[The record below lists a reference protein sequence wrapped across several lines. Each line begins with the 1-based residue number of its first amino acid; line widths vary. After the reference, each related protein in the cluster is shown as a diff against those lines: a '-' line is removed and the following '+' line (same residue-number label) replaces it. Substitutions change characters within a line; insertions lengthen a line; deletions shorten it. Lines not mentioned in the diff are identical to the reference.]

1 MASGYHTGQHSKF
14 SHQKNMRNT
23 QNCAF
28 SLWGLTEAI
37 NLCAEAINL
46 CAEGVIVPKTKAD
59 TLAGRLDTKLSC
71 ELAGSGAAALSQYA
85 WNFAHFGTENTMSWE
100 AHRCGADWNHWSLW
114 LVPLPKRGGSG
125 SRNTHWLSGG

>member
-1 MASGYHTGQHSKF
+1 MWPVATTLDSIASSLTRKICVTHKTVHLVSGDLQGPWIRG
-14 SHQKNMRNT
+14 HQPV
-23 QNCAF
+23 C
-28 SLWGLTEAI
+28 
-37 NLCAEAINL
+37 
-46 CAEGVIVPKTKAD
+46 EGVIVPKTKAD

-100 AHRCGADWNHWSLW
+100 AHQCGADWNHWSLW